1 MLILEQRLCARV
13 NHAAIAVFLLGT
25 SLSLTACDTPI
36 ESLCGPNTDKA
47 GTMVSGQEVNC
58 GQIGDLPTI
67 EDATLY
73 TCDGQTQTIL
83 DIVSNHDVT
92 YITFGAQWCSACQK
106 EVAIINAEVVDHF
119 DMNKVGVIQILVENN
134 FDEAP
139 TADVCEAWADSLKP
153 KFTLL
158 TDLDQATLPIYFE
171 QGISILP
178 MHLIVT
184 RDGTIRYEA
193 LGPMTD
199 DLQGLIE
206 PWVEAP

>member
-1 MLILEQRLCARV
+1 
-13 NHAAIAVFLLGT
+13 
-25 SLSLTACDTPI
+25 
-36 ESLCGPNTDKA
+36 
-47 GTMVSGQEVNC
+47 MVSGQEVNC